1 METKAISKMKTG
13 WPSMFDNSGWI
24 DRLFNAPLD
33 EYFNFSRVLNVPA
46 VNVNET
52 ESMYS
57 LFIAAPG
64 LEKKDF
70 QIQVEDGMLTVSADK
85 EEKEEK
91 NGKVNRREYNYS
103 SWSRSFT
110 LPDDA
115 DDTKIKAEYKNGELD
130 ITVPRTATKVKA
142 NVKNISVG

>member
-1 METKAISKMKTG
+1 METKAISRMKAG
-13 WPSMFDNSGWI
+13 WPSIFDNSGWI

-33 EYFNFSRVLNVPA
+33 EYYNFSRVLNVPA
-46 VNVNET
+46 VNVNES
-52 ESMYS
+52 ENMYS
-57 LFIAAPG
+57 LSIAAPG

-70 QIQVEDGMLTVSADK
+70 QVQVEDGVLTVSAEK

-115 DDTKIKAEYKNGELD
+115 DDAKIKAEYKNGELD
-130 ITVPRTATKVKA
+130 IAVPRTATKVKA